1 MMNVLRTLK
10 MLRIF
15 SGLLRN
21 PHEAGG
27 SPHEVGGS
35 VRDFLSE
42 IPGEIASLISVRGN
56 GRSTHVAVT
65 RVLVLAL
72 LLLAMPVMA
81 PAQLLFRQGEPYV
94 NYAYESYRAYDSILF
109 GRDRTPQF
117 DALGQFVMNG
127 INVFELQEFRS
138 VSPSSG
144 SIIRKP
150 ARYGSYLNRLV
161 VADDSYKG
169 VTTRFIIGDRI
180 RAKFTPLTLDLA
192 AMNGMRLDSHFN
204 GGSLV
209 LVTSRVDK
217 PIYEALQNNDHRI
230 HGSES
235 SEFIPRWAT
244 YLMGADLRTQLQGL
258 DAGVSWV
265 NQFRTDSLRD
275 LDENSFKGTL
285 PSLGV
290 APDWVVVRVADQ
302 SSDDIVGARVR
313 SAVLYLNGQQFLPE
327 VGPYD
332 KNAPERL
339 TMTVT
344 LDLDRAVIPPARRD
358 NSNDLVIEQAHQ
370 APSPEGFYEAEGDQ
384 ALLLWFKVPSTIPG
398 AGALGDPVQ
407 RVDVELEVSGD
418 YQIEMSEVFN
428 GASSNPATYFY
439 TAAQSEGRPA
449 LGNFRRVKLRY
460 GRQTGRTLLSAHVNL
475 DVKGWL
481 LHSEIVR
488 NYSYRGYPGLDR
500 HNIDVFGDQTHA
512 WFINA
517 RRDFGAFSLGGE
529 AYNIEGEYST
539 VLNVQDDDLRSY
551 FQFLSSP
558 FSYPTNFNEPRLADF
573 IDGDR
578 AAPTNTIEFNTVD
591 DNDDKDQ
598 YPDSYFLRR
607 TTDLETGG
615 RFIEDPDGVFPGLD
629 ADLNGRPDINENNNL
644 VPDYYEPFLLYNVS
658 PDAYEYGEDMN
669 GNGVIDERENDA
681 LPDYPYDADRRGYH
695 LFAELPAPRVPTLK
709 LTFGHHRATAPFQGG
724 EARVSY
730 LRGEF
735 HQRYPYLGN
744 VTGIY
749 KAKKIEDDI
758 PDPVFGFGRSA
769 IYLEP
774 DVLPPVG
781 LSTEERLNPL
791 GIQVLQADP
800 LLFRDS
806 WVNRLFVRGQFTRVE
821 QLNVEVSS
829 RYDRNRQSSAGE
841 QSENTISDWAFVLR
855 SDYTWQ
861 PWRALSVIPQLKWMT
876 QRRDDDDGT
885 ILEINERFFYPILRL
900 EYPISSRTIIKA
912 GAQGFP
918 FLKSSY
924 RNNVSPDVDFDE
936 QVYLVQLNNTST
948 YVGYEVNVNLG
959 YERRHRR
966 FVDRQRA
973 GQDLDYNRLF
983 LRVIAGLRP
992 LF

>member
-1 MMNVLRTLK
+1 MSR
-10 MLRIF
+10 
-15 SGLLRN
+15 LL
-21 PHEAGG
+21 
-27 SPHEVGGS
+27 
-35 VRDFLSE
+35 
-42 IPGEIASLISVRGN
+42 I
-56 GRSTHVAVT
+56 
-65 RVLVLAL
+65 LVL
-72 LLLAMPVMA
+72 LLLMMPVMA
-81 PAQLLFRQGEPYV
+81 PAQLLFRPGEPYV

-150 ARYGSYLNRLV
+150 GRYGSYLNRLV

-192 AMNGMRLDSHFN
+192 AMNGMRLDSHFR

-217 PIYEALQNNDHRI
+217 PIFEALQNNDHRI
-230 HGSES
+230 HGSEA

-275 LDENSFKGTL
+275 LDENSFKGAL

-290 APDWVVVRVADQ
+290 APEWVVVRVADQ
-302 SSDDIVGARVR
+302 SLDDAVGARVR
-313 SAVLYLNGQQFLPE
+313 GAVVYLNGQPYQPE
-327 VGPYD
+327 IGPYD
-332 KNAPERL
+332 KNNPDRM

-344 LDLDRAVIPPARRD
+344 VDPDRAVIPPARRD
-358 NSNDLVIEQAHQ
+358 NSNALVIEQPHQ
-370 APSPEGFYEAEGDQ
+370 LPSPEGFYEAEGSR

-398 AGALGDPVQ
+398 QGILGEPVK

-418 YQIEMSEVFN
+418 YQLELSEVFN
-428 GASSNPATYFY
+428 GASANPATYFY
-439 TAAQSEGRPA
+439 TAAQSQGRPA
-449 LGNFRRVKLRY
+449 LANFRRVRLRY

-481 LHSEIVR
+481 LHSEVVR

-500 HNIDVFGDQTHA
+500 HNIDPFGDQTHA
-512 WFINA
+512 WFVNA
-517 RRDFGAFSLGGE
+517 RRDFGSFSLGGE
-529 AYNIEGEYST
+529 AYNIDGEYST

-558 FSYPTNFNEPRLADF
+558 FSYPTNFNEPRLADVVG
-573 IDGDR
+573 GDR

-644 VPDYYEPFLLYNVS
+644 VPDYYEPFLLYNVN
-658 PDAYEYGEDMN
+658 PDAYDFGEDMN
-669 GNGVIDERENDA
+669 GNGVIDERENDE
-681 LPDYPYDADRRGYH
+681 LPDYPYNADRRGYH
-695 LFAELPAPRVPTLK
+695 LFAELPVPGLPALK
-709 LTFGHHRATAPFQGG
+709 LTAGHHKASAPFQGG

-730 LRGEF
+730 VRSEF
-735 HQRYPYLGN
+735 RQRYPFFGN
-744 VTGIY
+744 IVGIH
-749 KAKKIEDDI
+749 KIKRIEDDV

-774 DVLPPVG
+774 DVLPPTG

-791 GIQVLQADP
+791 GIQVLQEDP

-806 WVNRLFVRGQFTRVE
+806 WVNRLFLQGRFTRVE
-821 QLNVEVSS
+821 DLNVELSS
-829 RYDRNRQSSAGE
+829 RYDRNRQLGAGE
-841 QSENTISDWAFVLR
+841 EDRNTISDWAFVLR

-861 PWRALSVIPQLKWMT
+861 PWRDLRVIPQLKWMT
-876 QRRDDDDGT
+876 QRLSDDGGAV
-885 ILEINERFFYPILRL
+885 LEIDERFFYPILRV
-900 EYPISSRTIIKA
+900 EYPVSNRTTIKA

-918 FLKSSY
+918 FLKSTY
-924 RNNVSPDVDFDE
+924 RNDVSPDVDFDE
-936 QVYLVQLNNTST
+936 QVYLLQLNNTSN

-966 FVDRQRA
+966 FLDRQRA
-973 GQDLDYNRLF
+973 DQDLDYNRLF